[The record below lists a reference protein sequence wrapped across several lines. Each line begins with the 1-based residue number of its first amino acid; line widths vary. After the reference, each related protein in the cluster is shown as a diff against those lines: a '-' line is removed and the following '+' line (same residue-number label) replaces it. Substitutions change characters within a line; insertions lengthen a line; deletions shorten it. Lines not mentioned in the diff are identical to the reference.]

1 MEYIKV
7 EISDGVAI
15 LTLDD
20 PDKRNAI
27 NLSMNDEICEILE
40 ELENSEE
47 VGALVVTGAGKG
59 FCSGADLDDLLA
71 ARERENIRDIYRGF
85 LRIADST
92 LPTIAAVNGAAVGA
106 GMNMALACDV
116 IIAAE
121 SAKFDSRFLQIGI
134 HPGGGHTWRL
144 LARTNYQT
152 LRAMVLFGEVLR
164 GPDAYRTGLAW
175 NCVPDEKLME
185 ESLTIAKRASSYPK
199 DLTKM
204 TKAAFQQLPSI
215 DSSDDAV
222 LHEVAPQ
229 IKSME
234 WEEFSLLVQSLQ
246 KKISSKTS
254 PQN

>member
-1 MEYIKV
+1 
-7 EISDGVAI
+7 
-15 LTLDD
+15 
-20 PDKRNAI
+20 
-27 NLSMNDEICEILE
+27 
-40 ELENSEE
+40 
-47 VGALVVTGAGKG
+47 
-59 FCSGADLDDLLA
+59 
-71 ARERENIRDIYRGF
+71 
-85 LRIADST
+85 
-92 LPTIAAVNGAAVGA
+92 
-106 GMNMALACDV
+106 
-116 IIAAE
+116 
-121 SAKFDSRFLQIGI
+121 
-134 HPGGGHTWRL
+134 
-144 LARTNYQT
+144 
-152 LRAMVLFGEVLR
+152 MVLFGEVLR

-234 WEEFSLLVQSLQ
+234 WEEFSLLVQNLQ
-246 KKISSKTS
+246 NKISSKTS